1 MCCKLQVHVK
11 IHAIIMIVG
20 SGLGILFWIF
30 VGPSIGFLHD
40 SKTPKDIKMA
50 ALYLSITLSLLH
62 LFIFFSALVCLVGA
76 IKRKRFYLVPFMIS
90 QVLLKVIF
98 LFYSLPFIAGLLFV
112 ASFFGVILWFLLLC
126 MLECIPI
133 YILYTTVKFY
143 QEIKRSEQSQDS
155 AVDENY
161 DEEETYQ
168 QDFWKRYSTHSL

>member
-1 MCCKLQVHVK
+1 MCCSLQVHVK
-11 IHAIIMIVG
+11 INAILMIVG

-40 SKTPKDIKMA
+40 SRTPKDIKMA

-62 LFIFFSALVCLVGA
+62 LFILFSAFMCLVGA
-76 IKRKRFYLVPFMIS
+76 IKTKKFYLLPFMIS

-98 LFYSLPFIAGLLFV
+98 LFYSLPFIAGLLFI

-126 MLECIPI
+126 MLECIPL
-133 YILYTTVKFY
+133 YILQTTVKFY
-143 QEIKRSEQSQDS
+143 RAIKRSEQSEDYV
-155 AVDENY
+155 VDENY

-168 QDFWKRYSTHSL
+168 QDFLKRYSTHSL